1 MWFLSGCDE
10 YLPPCHAWGIQQ
22 CIADPWIVEGMRG
35 TGKTTLCSIL
45 QKVGGTLGHHCH
57 YFVRM
62 HVLNLLP
69 RITICA
75 EALRRSCFGCQTLSG
90 WICWR
95 RSLVV
100 STSILTRSPASQTTK
115 RLSNAARQGS
125 RDRDMIPNTRKS
137 LAIEIFKIF
146 FIGIYSWSNMCERYE
161 KATATWLADSKVVW
175 RRLWQTAWRLQKVKS
190 SPKAFGPLVSFP
202 EMFFQKT
209 SCLRGLSNRYR
220 PVRHKSARGGRWGG
234 VEEKTNVTRRVFFWN
249 KNSEQGKSE
258 QAFSSNNNK
267 VYQKISED
275 LARCHLLDYF
285 PFFFSL
291 LEAVMMCIDLLDYF
305 SLFLHA
311 FASIVWNLVCVC
323 VCPKRFPNVLP
334 SRIPWLQR
342 NWAKGTKWSTLTG
355 HRLDPSWFTV
365 NI

>member
-1 MWFLSGCDE
+1 MFPH
-10 YLPPCHAWGIQQ
+10 LPPCHAWGIQQ
-22 CIADPWIVEGMRG
+22 CIADPWIIEGMRG

-75 EALRRSCFGCQTLSG
+75 EALRGSCFGCQTLSG

-100 STSILTRSPASQTTK
+100 SISILTRSPASQTTK

-137 LAIEIFKIF
+137 LAIKVFKIF
-146 FIGIYSWSNMCERYE
+146 FIGIYSWSN
-161 KATATWLADSKVVW
+161 SKVVW

-234 VEEKTNVTRRVFFWN
+234 VEEKTNVISWN

-285 PFFFSL
+285 PFCFFFFWRLWWCVLIYWIIFLYFCML
-291 LEAVMMCIDLLDYF
+291 LLLLYE
-305 SLFLHA
+305 
-311 FASIVWNLVCVC
+311 I
-323 VCPKRFPNVLP
+323 
-334 SRIPWLQR
+334 
-342 NWAKGTKWSTLTG
+342 
-355 HRLDPSWFTV
+355 
-365 NI
+365 